1 MNELSQA
8 TQNNIVSKTQIEF
21 SPEVARLRKR
31 VQDEIGDVAGKL
43 EKTNDANSEKDS
55 VRQAH
60 LTQRSQLLIEAEE
73 FISEKEEVM
82 LEQFAAGSE
91 INPSKI
97 DPYVVPVR
105 TPFEVDLF
113 RYASLQWSV
122 PVSAGYGRRN
132 KFLVK
137 VRQNGKL
144 IGIFALGDPVIN
156 LGPRDQT
163 VGWTADDRKYRL
175 YNVLD
180 AFVLGA
186 VGPYRELLGGKL
198 VGINDFR
205 GVADP
210 VEVVEFDEKAVV
222 LAENGGEINTS
233 NLIPT
238 HIRTNKYEQ
247 REIEKRIEEI
257 KNMLRT
263 VLKMPYDNGTIPDEK
278 ELYNYLIKNVRTL
291 HFS

>member
-21 SPEVARLRKR
+21 SPEIARLRKR
-31 VQDEIGDVAGKL
+31 VQDEIGHVAGKL
-43 EKTNDANSEKDS
+43 ENTDDTYSEKDS

-97 DPYVVPVR
+97 DPFVVPVR

-137 VRQNGKL
+137 DRQNGKL

-175 YNVLD
+175 YNVLLCIIGHSHTR
-180 AFVLGA
+180 F
-186 VGPYRELLGGKL
+186 
-198 VGINDFR
+198 
-205 GVADP
+205 
-210 VEVVEFDEKAVV
+210 
-222 LAENGGEINTS
+222 
-233 NLIPT
+233 
-238 HIRTNKYEQ
+238 
-247 REIEKRIEEI
+247 
-257 KNMLRT
+257 
-263 VLKMPYDNGTIPDEK
+263 
-278 ELYNYLIKNVRTL
+278 
-291 HFS
+291 